1 MTTTNYSYRSY
12 SMEYGTFVGLSWG
25 LLFLCYVESISYNNG
40 LLMMLSLL
48 FVGTSLLLPFM
59 LALRLNRKLLIIG
72 ERLSY
77 TQGLFFSFSM
87 FMYAC
92 LLTGLATFAYFQFF
106 DDGTLF
112 EQLNSMFTMPE
123 LVAVYQQ
130 MGMEEQY
137 KQMLDVLKDIEGMSA
152 FDKALGLFNNNF
164 IFGIA
169 MSFIVGWV
177 ASFDLKKVI
186 KK

>member
-1 MTTTNYSYRSY
+1 
-12 SMEYGTFVGLSWG
+12 
-25 LLFLCYVESISYNNG
+25 
-40 LLMMLSLL
+40 
-48 FVGTSLLLPFM
+48 
-59 LALRLNRKLLIIG
+59 
-72 ERLSY
+72 
-77 TQGLFFSFSM
+77 
-87 FMYAC
+87 
-92 LLTGLATFAYFQFF
+92 
-106 DDGTLF
+106 
-112 EQLNSMFTMPE
+112 
-123 LVAVYQQ
+123 

>member
-1 MTTTNYSYRSY
+1 MATTNYTYRSY
-12 SMEYGTFVGLSWG
+12 SMEYGTFLGLSWG

-40 LLMMLSLL
+40 LLMMLCLL

-59 LALRLNRKLLIIG
+59 LALRLNRKFLVIG